1 MNYVQCSDKRLRG
14 VSDSCMTTARLLILE
29 FRFGKFYKT
38 GSNRMRLA
46 NNAVSNMV
54 TKETW
59 NTPKGAG
66 VKGMRHTINSTVLS
80 TFSLNNQPYFYP

>member
-1 MNYVQCSDKRLRG
+1 MNYVKCSDKRLRV
-14 VSDSCMTTARLLILE
+14 VSDSCMTIIRLLILE
-29 FRFGKFYKT
+29 FHFGKFYKT

-59 NTPKGAG
+59 NIA
-66 VKGMRHTINSTVLS
+66 KGMRHA
-80 TFSLNNQPYFYP
+80 SLTLLCFQRFH